1 MKKIT
6 VTFQDENSTE
16 FKIDGDKL
24 THRELLVLARELPVR
39 FHASCLPSEDECNT
53 ARITSAN
60 CPFDDNAID
69 VVMPPGIT
77 GKQARLVADELY
89 LAAQQMFLAPIVQ
102 ATAQATVQMFLQA
115 MQEQQAN
122 QIAMAQMQ
130 QSRNSG
136 FIKGVG
142 QG

>member
-6 VTFQDENSTE
+6 IEFQDENSTE

-24 THRELLVLARELPVR
+24 TYRELLVLSRQLVSTKAIFVPGNGVAIEVKMRAGLLNIE
-39 FHASCLPSEDECNT
+39 AT
-53 ARITSAN
+53 QGATS
-60 CPFDDNAID
+60 
-69 VVMPPGIT
+69 
-77 GKQARLVADELY
+77 KWRYQLVADELH
-89 LAAQQMFLAPIVQ
+89 LTAMQMFLAPIVQ

-122 QIAMAQMQ
+122 QIALARMQ
-130 QSRNSG
+130 QQGNSG